1 MNNCILKSI
10 FNPLSLGL
18 YFGPILLV
26 FGYLMGFMPEISLTL
41 SISVAVMTVIAVYF
55 SYAKYQDNCK
65 DTA

>member
-10 FNPLSLGL
+10 FNPISFGLYFSPILLSLGH
-18 YFGPILLV
+18 
-26 FGYLMGFMPEISLTL
+26 LMGFMPEISLTL

-65 DTA
+65 YTA